1 MALYQKTLEINTSPK
16 TFLDITK
23 DVQALVLESGLDN
36 GVCTLFIKHT
46 SASLVIQENYD
57 PSVRQDFETIFSKLV
72 PEDFPYV
79 HNMEGKDDMPAHIR
93 SALTSTSETVPV
105 VNGKLSLGTWQG
117 IYIWEHRDQTHNRN
131 CLLYTSPSPRDAT
144 LSRMPSSA

>member
-1 MALYQKTLEINTSPK
+1 MAMSQGTLEIRTTPK
-16 TFLDITK
+16 SFLDITSQIQ
-23 DVQALVLESGLDN
+23 DFVSNSNIQT
-36 GVCTLFIKHT
+36 GVCHLFIKHT

-57 PSVRQDFETIFSKLV
+57 PSVRQDFEAIFSKLA

-117 IYIWEHRDQTHNRN
+117 IYVWEHRNLTHNRKIMV
-131 CLLYTSPSPRDAT
+131 S
-144 LSRMPSSA
+144 MVGE

>member
-1 MALYQKTLEINTSPK
+1 MALYQKILEINTSPK
-16 TFLDITK
+16 SFLDITE
-23 DVQALVLESGLDN
+23 DVQTLVSESGLN
-36 GVCTLFIKHT
+36 KGICNLFIKHT

-57 PSVRQDFETIFSKLV
+57 PSVRQDFETIFSKLI

-93 SALTSTSETVPV
+93 SALTSTSEAVPV

-117 IYIWEHRDQTHNRN
+117 IYIWEHRDQRHIRKVTVS
-131 CLLYTSPSPRDAT
+131 LIGE
-144 LSRMPSSA
+144 

>member
-16 TFLDITK
+16 SFLDITK
-23 DVQALVLESGLDN
+23 NVQALVSESGLDN
-36 GVCTLFIKHT
+36 GVCSLFIKHT

-79 HNMEGKDDMPAHIR
+79 HNMEGKDDMPAHVR
-93 SALTSTSETVPV
+93 SALTSTSESIPV
-105 VNGKLSLGTWQG
+105 LNSKLSLGTWQG
-117 IYIWEHRDQTHNRN
+117 IYIWEHRDQTHNRKVIV
-131 CLLYTSPSPRDAT
+131 S
-144 LSRMPSSA
+144 MVGE

>member
-16 TFLDITK
+16 SFVDITK
-23 DVQALVLESGLDN
+23 DVQAFVSESGLAN
-36 GVCTLFIKHT
+36 GVCSLFIKHT

-93 SALTSTSETVPV
+93 SALTSTSESIPF
-105 VNGKLSLGTWQG
+105 VNSKLSLGTWQG
-117 IYIWEHRDQTHNRN
+117 IYIWEHRDQTHNRKVIV
-131 CLLYTSPSPRDAT
+131 S
-144 LSRMPSSA
+144 MVGV

>member
-16 TFLDITK
+16 SFLDITK
-23 DVQALVLESGLDN
+23 NVQALVSESGLDN
-36 GVCTLFIKHT
+36 GVCSLFIKHT

-57 PSVRQDFETIFSKLV
+57 PSVRKDFETIFSKLA

-93 SALTSTSETVPV
+93 SALTSTSETIPV

-117 IYIWEHRDQTHNRN
+117 IYVWEHRDQTHNRKVMV
-131 CLLYTSPSPRDAT
+131 S
-144 LSRMPSSA
+144 MIGE

>member
-16 TFLDITK
+16 SFLDITN
-23 DVQALVLESGLDN
+23 DVQAFVSESGLAN
-36 GVCTLFIKHT
+36 GVCSLFIKHT

-79 HNMEGKDDMPAHIR
+79 HNMEGKDDMPAHVR
-93 SALTSTSETVPV
+93 SALTSTSESIPF
-105 VNGKLSLGTWQG
+105 VNSKLSLGTWQG
-117 IYIWEHRDQTHNRN
+117 IYIWEHRDQTHNRKVIV
-131 CLLYTSPSPRDAT
+131 S
-144 LSRMPSSA
+144 MVGE

>member
-1 MALYQKTLEINTSPK
+1 MAVSQDLLEFRTDPK
-16 TFLDITK
+16 SFLDITSH
-23 DVQALVLESGLDN
+23 VQDFVTSSDIQN
-36 GVCTLFIKHT
+36 GVCHLFIKHT

-117 IYIWEHRDQTHNRN
+117 IYIWEHRDQTHNRKVMV
-131 CLLYTSPSPRDAT
+131 S
-144 LSRMPSSA
+144 MVGE

>member
-16 TFLDITK
+16 SFLDITK
-23 DVQALVLESGLDN
+23 NVQALVLESGLDN
-36 GVCTLFIKHT
+36 GVCNLFIKHT

-57 PSVRQDFETIFSKLV
+57 PSVRKDFETIFSKLA

-93 SALTSTSETVPV
+93 SALTSTSETIPV

-117 IYIWEHRDQTHNRN
+117 IYLWEHRDQTHNRKVMV
-131 CLLYTSPSPRDAT
+131 S
-144 LSRMPSSA
+144 MVGE

>member
-1 MALYQKTLEINTSPK
+1 MAVSQDSLEFRTNPK
-16 TFLDITK
+16 SFLDITSL
-23 DVQALVLESGLDN
+23 VQEFVTKSN
-36 GVCTLFIKHT
+36 IQTGVCHLFIKHT

-57 PSVRQDFETIFSKLV
+57 PSVRQDFETIFSKLA

-117 IYIWEHRDQTHNRN
+117 IYIWEHRDQRHIRKVTIS
-131 CLLYTSPSPRDAT
+131 LIGE
-144 LSRMPSSA
+144 

>member
-16 TFLDITK
+16 SFLDITN
-23 DVQALVLESGLDN
+23 DVQAFVSESGLAN
-36 GVCTLFIKHT
+36 GVCSLFIKHT

-117 IYIWEHRDQTHNRN
+117 IYIWEHRDQRHIRKVTIS
-131 CLLYTSPSPRDAT
+131 LIGE
-144 LSRMPSSA
+144 

>member
-1 MALYQKTLEINTSPK
+1 MAISQGSLEIRTNPK
-16 TFLDITK
+16 SFLDITSQ
-23 DVQALVLESGLDN
+23 VQDFVAKSN
-36 GVCTLFIKHT
+36 IQSGVCHLFIKHT

-93 SALTSTSETVPV
+93 SALTSTSETIPV

-117 IYIWEHRDQTHNRN
+117 IYVWEHRDQTHNRN
-131 CLLYTSPSPRDAT
+131 VMVS
-144 LSRMPSSA
+144 MVGE

>member
-16 TFLDITK
+16 SFLDITTN
-23 DVQALVLESGLDN
+23 VQAIVSESGLDN
-36 GVCTLFIKHT
+36 GVCSLFIKHT

-57 PSVRQDFETIFSKLV
+57 PLVRQDFETIFSKLV
-72 PEDFPYV
+72 PENFPYV

-93 SALTSTSETVPV
+93 SALTSTSETIPI

-117 IYIWEHRDQTHNRN
+117 IYLWEHRDQTHNRKVMV
-131 CLLYTSPSPRDAT
+131 S
-144 LSRMPSSA
+144 MVGE

>member
-1 MALYQKTLEINTSPK
+1 MAISQGSLEIRTNPK
-16 TFLDITK
+16 SFLDITSQ
-23 DVQALVLESGLDN
+23 VQDFVTKSNIQN
-36 GVCTLFIKHT
+36 GVCHLFIKHT

-57 PSVRQDFETIFSKLV
+57 PSVREDFETIFSKLV

-93 SALTSTSETVPV
+93 SALTSTSETIPV

-117 IYIWEHRDQTHNRN
+117 IYVWEHRDQTHNRN
-131 CLLYTSPSPRDAT
+131 VMVS
-144 LSRMPSSA
+144 MVGE

>member
-1 MALYQKTLEINTSPK
+1 MAVSQDSLEFRTDPK
-16 TFLDITK
+16 SFLDITNH
-23 DVQALVLESGLDN
+23 VQDFVTNSNITN
-36 GVCTLFIKHT
+36 GVCHLFIKHT

-72 PEDFPYV
+72 PEDFQYV

-93 SALTSTSETVPV
+93 SALTSTSETIPI

-117 IYIWEHRDQTHNRN
+117 IYVWEHRDQSHKRKVIINIIGE
-131 CLLYTSPSPRDAT
+131 
-144 LSRMPSSA
+144 

>member
-1 MALYQKTLEINTSPK
+1 MALYQKILEINTSPK
-16 TFLDITK
+16 SFLDITE
-23 DVQALVLESGLDN
+23 DVQTLVSESGLDKGICN
-36 GVCTLFIKHT
+36 LFIKHT

-93 SALTSTSETVPV
+93 SALTSTSESIPV
-105 VNGKLSLGTWQG
+105 ADGELLFGTWQG
-117 IYIWEHRDQTHNRN
+117 IYIWEHRDQSHNRKIVVSIIGD
-131 CLLYTSPSPRDAT
+131 YGV
-144 LSRMPSSA
+144 

>member
-1 MALYQKTLEINTSPK
+1 MAVSQDSLEFRTDPK
-16 TFLDITK
+16 SFLDITSH
-23 DVQALVLESGLDN
+23 VQDFVTSSDIHN
-36 GVCTLFIKHT
+36 GVCHLFIKHT

-105 VNGKLSLGTWQG
+105 VNGNLSLGTWQG
-117 IYIWEHRDQTHNRN
+117 IYIWEHRDQTHNRKVMV
-131 CLLYTSPSPRDAT
+131 S
-144 LSRMPSSA
+144 MVGE

>member
-16 TFLDITK
+16 SFLDITRNI
-23 DVQALVLESGLDN
+23 QALVLESGLDN
-36 GVCTLFIKHT
+36 GVCSLFIKHT

-79 HNMEGKDDMPAHIR
+79 HNIEGKDDMPAHIR
-93 SALTSTSETVPV
+93 SALTSTSESIPF
-105 VNGKLSLGTWQG
+105 VNSKLSLGTWQG
-117 IYIWEHRDQTHNRN
+117 IYIWEHRDQTHNRKVIV
-131 CLLYTSPSPRDAT
+131 S
-144 LSRMPSSA
+144 MVGE

>member
-16 TFLDITK
+16 SFLDITK
-23 DVQALVLESGLDN
+23 DVQTLVSESGLDN
-36 GVCTLFIKHT
+36 GICNLFIKHT

-93 SALTSTSETVPV
+93 SALTSTSEAVPV

-117 IYIWEHRDQTHNRN
+117 IYIWEHRDQRHIRQVMVTVVGE
-131 CLLYTSPSPRDAT
+131 
-144 LSRMPSSA
+144 

>member
-16 TFLDITK
+16 SFLDITK
-23 DVQALVLESGLDN
+23 NVQALVSESGLDN
-36 GVCTLFIKHT
+36 GVCSLFIKHT

-57 PSVRQDFETIFSKLV
+57 PSVRQDFETVFSKLV

-93 SALTSTSETVPV
+93 SALTSTSESIPV

-117 IYIWEHRDQTHNRN
+117 IYVWEHRDQRHIRKITFS
-131 CLLYTSPSPRDAT
+131 LVGE
-144 LSRMPSSA
+144 

>member
-16 TFLDITK
+16 SFIDITK
-23 DVQALVLESGLDN
+23 NVQALVSESGLDN
-36 GVCTLFIKHT
+36 GICSLFTKHT

-57 PSVRQDFETIFSKLV
+57 PSVRQDFETIFSKLA

-117 IYIWEHRDQTHNRN
+117 IYVWEHRDQTHNRKVMV
-131 CLLYTSPSPRDAT
+131 S
-144 LSRMPSSA
+144 MVGE

>member
-16 TFLDITK
+16 SFLDITK
-23 DVQALVLESGLDN
+23 NIQALVSESGLDN
-36 GVCTLFIKHT
+36 GVCSLFIKHT

-72 PEDFPYV
+72 PEDFPYA

-93 SALTSTSETVPV
+93 SALTSTSESIPV

-117 IYIWEHRDQTHNRN
+117 IYIWEHRDQRHIRKITFS
-131 CLLYTSPSPRDAT
+131 LVGD
-144 LSRMPSSA
+144 

>member
-1 MALYQKTLEINTSPK
+1 MALSQRTLEIQTKPK
-16 TFLDITK
+16 SFLDITSQ
-23 DVQALVLESGLDN
+23 VQNSVTNSNIQN
-36 GVCTLFIKHT
+36 GVCHLFIKHT

-117 IYIWEHRDQTHNRN
+117 IYVWEHRDQTHNRKVMVS
-131 CLLYTSPSPRDAT
+131 LVGE
-144 LSRMPSSA
+144 

>member
-23 DVQALVLESGLDN
+23 NIQALVSESGLDN

-57 PSVRQDFETIFSKLV
+57 PSVRKDFETIFSRLF

-117 IYIWEHRDQTHNRN
+117 IYIWEHRDQTHNRKVIVSM
-131 CLLYTSPSPRDAT
+131 LGE
-144 LSRMPSSA
+144 

>member
-1 MALYQKTLEINTSPK
+1 MAMSQETLEIRTTPK
-16 TFLDITK
+16 SFLDITSQ
-23 DVQALVLESGLDN
+23 VQDFVSN
-36 GVCTLFIKHT
+36 SNIQTGVCHLFIKHT

-57 PSVRQDFETIFSKLV
+57 PSVRQDFETIFSKLA

-117 IYIWEHRDQTHNRN
+117 IYIWEHRDQTHNRKVMV
-131 CLLYTSPSPRDAT
+131 S
-144 LSRMPSSA
+144 MVGE

>member
-1 MALYQKTLEINTSPK
+1 MALSHRILEIQTKPK
-16 TFLDITK
+16 SFLDITRQ
-23 DVQALVLESGLDN
+23 VQNSVASSNIKN
-36 GVCTLFIKHT
+36 GVCHLFIKHT

-117 IYIWEHRDQTHNRN
+117 IYVWEHRDQTHNRKVMF
-131 CLLYTSPSPRDAT
+131 SVIGE
-144 LSRMPSSA
+144 

>member
-1 MALYQKTLEINTSPK
+1 MALSQDLLEIRTNPK
-16 TFLDITK
+16 SFLDITRH
-23 DVQALVLESGLDN
+23 VQDFVTKSNIQN
-36 GVCTLFIKHT
+36 GVCHLFIKHT

-57 PSVRQDFETIFSKLV
+57 PSVRQDFETIFSNLA

-105 VNGKLSLGTWQG
+105 VDGKLSLGT
-117 IYIWEHRDQTHNRN
+117 
-131 CLLYTSPSPRDAT
+131 
-144 LSRMPSSA
+144 

>member
-16 TFLDITK
+16 SFLDITR
-23 DVQALVLESGLDN
+23 DIQAFVSESGLSR
-36 GVCTLFIKHT
+36 GVCSLFIKHT

-79 HNMEGKDDMPAHIR
+79 HNMEGKDDMPAHVR
-93 SALTSTSETVPV
+93 SALTSTSESIPV
-105 VNGKLSLGTWQG
+105 VNSKLSLGTWQG
-117 IYIWEHRDQTHNRN
+117 IYIWEHRDQTHNRKVIV
-131 CLLYTSPSPRDAT
+131 S
-144 LSRMPSSA
+144 MVGE

>member
-16 TFLDITK
+16 SFQDITK
-23 DVQALVLESGLDN
+23 NVQALVSESGLDN
-36 GVCTLFIKHT
+36 GVCSLFIKHT

-79 HNMEGKDDMPAHIR
+79 HNMEGKDDMPAHVR
-93 SALTSTSETVPV
+93 SALTSTSESIPV
-105 VNGKLSLGTWQG
+105 INSKLSLGTWQG
-117 IYIWEHRDQTHNRN
+117 IYIWEHRDQTHNRKVIV
-131 CLLYTSPSPRDAT
+131 SIVGE
-144 LSRMPSSA
+144 

>member
-1 MALYQKTLEINTSPK
+1 MALYQKNLEINTSPK
-16 TFLDITK
+16 SFLDITK
-23 DVQALVLESGLDN
+23 QVQDCLNSAEVNN
-36 GVCTLFIKHT
+36 GVCHFFIKHT

-93 SALTSTSETVPV
+93 SAITSTSESIPF
-105 VNGKLSLGTWQG
+105 VNSKLSLGTWQG
-117 IYIWEHRDQTHNRN
+117 IYIWEHRDQTHNRKVIV
-131 CLLYTSPSPRDAT
+131 S
-144 LSRMPSSA
+144 MVGE